1 MLYVHLFTL
10 TSKENIMTI
19 IEKFKK
25 ESEARAVA
33 MKVER
38 AVDKKIEDKVFGR
51 TSAVAWEIAY
61 EKDRN

>member
-1 MLYVHLFTL
+1 
-10 TSKENIMTI
+10 MTI